1 MVLITLTIL
10 SNYAIV
16 TWNQAL
22 KLICG
27 FKNSIPHS
35 RRNECFAASKIASF
49 HLCEWKC
56 IVCIQFRDWISI
68 SFFTEQEKHIKV
80 WKKERTCNP
89 HCIAIHMYVCTPN
102 ANEQIQ
108 FFDIVTKSVKLLLGI
123 DSCTINNS
131 DFVCAVVVFV
141 FFAR

>member
-16 TWNQAL
+16 TWNQVL

-49 HLCEWKC
+49 HLCE
-56 IVCIQFRDWISI
+56 
-68 SFFTEQEKHIKV
+68 
-80 WKKERTCNP
+80 
-89 HCIAIHMYVCTPN
+89 
-102 ANEQIQ
+102 
-108 FFDIVTKSVKLLLGI
+108 
-123 DSCTINNS
+123 
-131 DFVCAVVVFV
+131 
-141 FFAR
+141 